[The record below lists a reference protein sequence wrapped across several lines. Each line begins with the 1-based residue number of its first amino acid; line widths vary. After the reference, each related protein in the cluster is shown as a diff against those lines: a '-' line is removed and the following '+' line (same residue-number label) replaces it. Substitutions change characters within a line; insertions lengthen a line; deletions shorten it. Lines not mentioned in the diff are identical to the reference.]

1 MWSRNCY
8 PSGAPEF
15 TPVISGFRVAR
26 SSDFC
31 VMFCRSLFVLLFL
44 FFWSLCCL
52 FYFRFTASDY
62 PFGIY
67 KLFLVLVGNY
77 NTTWQWLMIIVP
89 INNRPWT
96 ILLNHLNISDLILQF
111 NVFTHFYWNYFPL
124 RREKVAKFKYVNFM
138 HKLFVLW
145 VALATTGTILSVVK
159 EVTRI

>member
-1 MWSRNCY
+1 MWSRNYY

-15 TPVISGFRVAR
+15 TPVISGYRVAR

-44 FFWSLCCL
+44 SFWSLCCL

-67 KLFLVLVGNY
+67 KLFLVFIEDIEFRSKLQY
-77 NTTWQWLMIIVP
+77 YMAMTYDHCST
-89 INNRPWT
+89 
-96 ILLNHLNISDLILQF
+96 LLNYLNISDFILQF
-111 NVFTHFYWNYFPL
+111 YVFAHFYWSYFPL
-124 RREKVAKFKYVNFM
+124 RREKVAKFKYVKFM
-138 HKLFVLW
+138 HTLFVLW
-145 VALATTGTILSVVK
+145 VELATTGTILSVVK